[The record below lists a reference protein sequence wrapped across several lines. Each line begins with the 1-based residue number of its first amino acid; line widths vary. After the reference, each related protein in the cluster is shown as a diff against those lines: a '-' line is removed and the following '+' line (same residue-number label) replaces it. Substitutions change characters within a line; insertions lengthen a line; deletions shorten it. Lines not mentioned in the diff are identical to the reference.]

1 MRTLARPHRSALPL
15 APSGVY
21 AARVSELEPLILG
34 ETGVARH
41 DDGSEAVNVG
51 PIVAALRF
59 LTEGRGDDRGVDEA
73 GAPLPDL
80 LSLAFDVVK
89 SIILGGRH
97 ADYFR
102 QVKQEL
108 DARSESGTSLG
119 LAKQAVRHTVPT
131 TALKKAGVELQGR
144 VRKLEEAVASVM
156 TELEALTAP
165 PAKPAK
171 PAKRARPRRKPPAPV
186 VPSPERLTKRK
197 KRPKPR
203 PAAPAKPAK
212 KPAPKQKA
220 RKKPRKKSR

>member
-1 MRTLARPHRSALPL
+1 MVPVPR
-15 APSGVY
+15 GVY
-21 AARVSELEPLILG
+21 SAPVSDLEPLTLR
-34 ETGVARH
+34 ETGIARQ

-59 LTEGRGDDRGVDEA
+59 LTEGRGDDRGVDES

-102 QVKQEL
+102 QVKLEL

-119 LAKQAVRHTVPT
+119 LAKQAVRHTVRT

-144 VRKLEEAVASVM
+144 VRKLEEAVISVM
-156 TELEALTAP
+156 TELDALTNEPDKA
-165 PAKPAK
+165 
-171 PAKRARPRRKPPAPV
+171 AKRPRPRRSRPRAAT
-186 VPSPERLTKRK
+186 PSPERLTKPK
-197 KRPKPR
+197 KRAKP
-203 PAAPAKPAK
+203 PAKPPSK
-212 KPAPKQKA
+212 SVPVKKA
-220 RKKPRKKSR
+220 RKKVRKKGR

>member
-1 MRTLARPHRSALPL
+1 MPTVAHARRSALPL
-15 APSGVY
+15 ALSGVY
-21 AARVSELEPLILG
+21 AARVSELEPLILR
-34 ETGVARH
+34 ETGVARQ

-171 PAKRARPRRKPPAPV
+171 RARPRRRPPAPAA
-186 VPSPERLTKRK
+186 PSPERLTRRK

-203 PAAPAKPAK
+203 PAAPTKPAK